1 MQVPTMYRSHTSLS
15 MERFFSISS
24 SEVEMLTQ
32 QLDRAA
38 HYCQHATSS
47 SNTSWHDE
55 PTASYPGASGYA
67 GATART
73 VSDYLKKL
81 LTN

>member
-1 MQVPTMYRSHTSLS
+1 MI
-15 MERFFSISS
+15 ERFYTISS
-24 SEVEMLTQ
+24 SEIEMLIT

-38 HYCQHATSS
+38 HYCQHAVSS
-47 SNTSWHDE
+47 SRTSWHDE

-73 VSDYLKKL
+73 VSDHLKRL